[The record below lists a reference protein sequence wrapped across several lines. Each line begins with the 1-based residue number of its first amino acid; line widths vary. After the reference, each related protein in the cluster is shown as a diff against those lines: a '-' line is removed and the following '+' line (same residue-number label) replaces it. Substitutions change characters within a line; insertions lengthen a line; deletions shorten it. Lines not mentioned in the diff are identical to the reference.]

1 MPFPKLN
8 PVRAGS
14 KGETEGQRCELFN
27 WQRGGASDGLNM
39 KLRKTEEPGM
49 YRTPRMQQA
58 SGLGNWIVGT
68 NRLE

>member
-27 WQRGGASDGLNM
+27 WQRDGASDGLNM

-49 YRTPRMQQA
+49 YRTPRM
-58 SGLGNWIVGT
+58 S
-68 NRLE
+68 NRLLGWVTGLLVQID